1 MALLQGKKYK
11 KMKKIQERV
20 LRFIYEDYGNTYE
33 KLLKKSKLTSIKEL
47 LQLKHSKLSINKV
60 QAIFM
65 I

>member
-1 MALLQGKKYK
+1 VIRQIVPQG
-11 KMKKIQERV
+11 RA

-33 KLLKKSKLTSIKEL
+33 KLLKKSKLPSLKEL